1 MQRHRLKTASI
12 IMGITANL
20 SRQRAMIL
28 WRILLE
34 QVTMELHMV
43 ILYVK
48 YVVSIL
54 F

>member
-1 MQRHRLKTASI
+1 
-12 IMGITANL
+12 MGITANL

-28 WRILLE
+28 WCILLE